1 MPYLKSK
8 HLTTNSKRRNDESA
22 KANRKLIYIGGK
34 IRFQSEQD
42 LEDYIEAYFDIIF
55 PELVLIKRQHSLKMQ
70 RCDLLY
76 CSKLDK
82 QAVIIEL
89 KNEED
94 RGLVSQ
100 LLRYRKSILQNQSF
114 ADRIDYSLPI
124 KLIAIAPTFHEDNY
138 TDKEA
143 SRFED
148 DICFWK
154 FHVEYQ
160 TTTPKF
166 QLEGKNYDILYPVF
180 GLPGSLQNED
190 LLSTILPAFTHNFE
204 NHLPVDARQNFRII
218 RELFMA
224 QPKIKEMVSPTY
236 RKILYGTGEGENHKK
251 LAEITNT
258 GKGIWLFLW
267 LPTKVKTN
275 IKIPLA
281 RFGFVL
287 AANNSHFAQDSVVEW
302 LVCTKTTVNLEEN
315 SNNNFCF
322 SFDRHGMSKW
332 TNANVYLCQA
342 SSNYGRNINTLD
354 LLIYLLKG
362 ATRPFDISLLES
374 WWSQERNT
382 PTNLGWYI
390 DLAIKTWNYRIK

>member
-8 HLTTNSKRRNDESA
+8 HLTTNSKRWNEESD
-22 KANRKLIYIGGK
+22 KANRKLIYIGGE
-34 IRFQSEQD
+34 IRFQSEQY
-42 LEDYIEAYFDIIF
+42 LEDYIEAYFDTIF
-55 PELVLIKRQHSLKMQ
+55 PELVLIKRQYSIKIQ
-70 RCDLLY
+70 RCDLLC
-76 CSKLDK
+76 CSKLNK

-100 LLRYRKSILQNQSF
+100 LLRYRKIILQNQSF
-114 ADRIDYSLPI
+114 ADQIDYSLPI

-143 SRFED
+143 SKFED
-148 DICFWK
+148 DIYFWK
-154 FHVEYQ
+154 FHIEYQ
-160 TTTPKF
+160 TTSTKF

-180 GLPGSLQNED
+180 GLPGSLQNEQ
-190 LLSTILPAFTHNFE
+190 LRSTVLPAFTHNFKS
-204 NHLPVDARQNFRII
+204 NLPVDTHQNFRII

-267 LPTKVKTN
+267 LPTAVKTN
-275 IKIPLA
+275 IKIPVA

-302 LVCTKTTVNLEEN
+302 LVSTKTTVNLKDK
-315 SNNNFCF
+315 SNNHFWC
-322 SFDRHGMSKW
+322 SFDRHGMTKW
-332 TNANVYLCQA
+332 TNANMYLCQA
-342 SSNYGRNINTLD
+342 TNGININTLD
-354 LLIYLLKG
+354 LFIYLLKG
-362 ATRPFDISLLES
+362 AIRPFDDSIWE
-374 WWSQERNT
+374 WWRSQEKNT

>member
-8 HLTTNSKRRNDESA
+8 HLTTNSKRRNERSD
-22 KANRKLIYIGGK
+22 KANRKLIYIGRE

-42 LEDYIEAYFDIIF
+42 LEDYIEASFDTIF

-70 RCDLLY
+70 RCDLLC

-100 LLRYRKSILQNQSF
+100 LLRYRKNIFQNQSF

-124 KLIAIAPTFHEDNY
+124 KLITIAPTFHEDNY

-143 SRFED
+143 SKFED

-190 LLSTILPAFTHNFE
+190 LRSTILPAFTHNFE
-204 NHLPVDARQNFRII
+204 NKLPVDARQHFRII
-218 RELFMA
+218 RGLFMA

-236 RKILYGTGEGENHKK
+236 RKILYGTGEGQNHKK

-267 LPTKVKTN
+267 LPTKVRTK
-275 IKIPLA
+275 IKIPVA
-281 RFGFVL
+281 RFCFVL

-302 LVCTKTTVNLEEN
+302 LVCTKTTVNLKDKPN
-315 SNNNFCF
+315 KNFCL
-322 SFDRHGMSKW
+322 SFDRHGMTKW
-332 TNANVYLCQA
+332 TIANMYLCQA
-342 SSNYGRNINTLD
+342 SSDININTLD
-354 LLIYLLKG
+354 LFIYLLKG
-362 ATRPFDISLLES
+362 VTRPFDDSIWE
-374 WWSQERNT
+374 WWRSQEINT

-390 DLAIKTWNYRIK
+390 DLAIKTWNYRFK

>member
-8 HLTTNSKRRNDESA
+8 HLTTNSKRRNEESD
-22 KANRKLIYIGGK
+22 KANRKLIYIGGE
-34 IRFQSEQD
+34 IRFQSEQY
-42 LEDYIEAYFDIIF
+42 LEDYIEDYFDTIF
-55 PELVLIKRQHSLKMQ
+55 PELVLIKRQYSLKMQ
-70 RCDLLY
+70 RCDLLC

-100 LLRYRKSILQNQSF
+100 LLRYRKIILQNQSF
-114 ADRIDYSLPI
+114 ADKIDYSLPI

-143 SRFED
+143 SKFED
-148 DICFWK
+148 DIYFWK
-154 FHVEYQ
+154 FHIEYQ
-160 TTTPKF
+160 ATTTKF

-190 LLSTILPAFTHNFE
+190 LQSTLLPAFTHNFKSK
-204 NHLPVDARQNFRII
+204 LPVDTHQNFRII

-224 QPKIKEMVSPTY
+224 QPKMKEMVSPTY
-236 RKILYGTGEGENHKK
+236 KKILYGTGEGENHKK

-258 GKGIWLFLW
+258 SKGIWLFLW
-267 LPTKVKTN
+267 LPTTVKTK
-275 IKIPLA
+275 IKIPVA

-302 LVCTKTTVNLEEN
+302 LVCTKTTINLEDQ
-315 SNNNFCF
+315 SNNKICL
-322 SFDRHGMSKW
+322 SFDRHGMAKW
-332 TNANVYLCQA
+332 TSANMYLSQA
-342 SSNYGRNINTLD
+342 SIGSINTLD
-354 LLIYLLKG
+354 LFIYLLKG
-362 ATRPFDISLLES
+362 ATRPFDDSIWE
-374 WWSQERNT
+374 WWQSQKKNT

>member
-8 HLTTNSKRRNDESA
+8 HLTTNSKRRNEESG
-22 KANRKLIYIGGK
+22 KANRKLIYIGGE

-42 LEDYIEAYFDIIF
+42 LENYIEAYFDTIF
-55 PELVLIKRQHSLKMQ
+55 PDLVLIKRQHSFKMQ
-70 RCDLLY
+70 RCDLL
-76 CSKLDK
+76 CSNKLDK

-94 RGLVSQ
+94 RGLISQ
-100 LLRYRKSILQNQSF
+100 LLRYRKIILQNQSF
-114 ADRIDYSLPI
+114 ADQIDYSLPI
-124 KLIAIAPTFHEDNY
+124 KLIAIAPTFHDDNY

-143 SRFED
+143 SKFEI
-148 DICFWK
+148 DIFFYK

-160 TTTPKF
+160 TTGAKF

-190 LLSTILPAFTHNFE
+190 LQNTVLPAFTHNFKS
-204 NHLPVDARQNFRII
+204 NLPVDTHQNFRII

-258 GKGIWLFLW
+258 SKGIWLFLW
-267 LPTKVKTN
+267 LPTKVKTK
-275 IKIPLA
+275 IKIPVA

-302 LVCTKTTVNLEEN
+302 LVCTKTTVNLEDK
-315 SNNNFCF
+315 SNNHFCY
-322 SFDRHGMSKW
+322 SFNRHGMTKW
-332 TNANVYLCQA
+332 TNANMYLCQA
-342 SSNYGRNINTLD
+342 SNDININTLD
-354 LLIYLLKG
+354 LFIYLLKG
-362 ATRPFDISLLES
+362 ATRPFDDSIWE
-374 WWSQERNT
+374 WWRSQERNT

-390 DLAIKTWNYRIK
+390 DLAIQTWNYRIK

>member
-1 MPYLKSK
+1 MKNWNEDS
-8 HLTTNSKRRNDESA
+8 D

-42 LEDYIEAYFDIIF
+42 LEDYIEAYFDTIF
-55 PELVLIKRQHSLKMQ
+55 PDLVLIKRQHSLKTQ
-70 RCDLLY
+70 RCDLLC
-76 CSKLDK
+76 CSRLDK
-82 QAVIIEL
+82 QAIIIEL

-100 LLRYRKSILQNQSF
+100 LLRYRKIILQNQSF
-114 ADRIDYSLPI
+114 ADKIDYSLPI

-138 TDKEA
+138 TEKEA
-143 SRFED
+143 SKFED
-148 DICFWK
+148 DIYFWK
-154 FHVEYQ
+154 FHVEYE
-160 TTTPKF
+160 TIGAKF

-190 LLSTILPAFTHNFE
+190 IQNTVLPAFTHNFKS
-204 NHLPVDARQNFRII
+204 NLPVDTHQNFRII

-224 QPKIKEMVSPTY
+224 QPKMKEMVSPTY
-236 RKILYGTGEGENHKK
+236 RKILYGTAEGENHKK

-258 GKGIWLFLW
+258 SKGIWLFLW
-267 LPTKVKTN
+267 LPTRVKTK
-275 IKIPLA
+275 IKIPVA

-302 LVCTKTTVNLEEN
+302 LVCTKTTVNIEEN

-322 SFDRHGMSKW
+322 SFNRHGMSKW
-332 TNANVYLCQA
+332 TSANMYLCQA
-342 SSNYGRNINTLD
+342 GGYINTLD
-354 LLIYLLKG
+354 LFIYLLKG
-362 ATRPFDISLLES
+362 ANRPFDDSIWE
-374 WWSQERNT
+374 WWRSQEKNT